1 MIGTELEYF
10 YRDAGNYKF
19 RGAIVVSGKLLLEQ
33 LKPFLFDQTYF
44 IPRVVGMECLI
55 PVHTTQDDHEL
66 HEIAG
71 IRDIEIFR
79 LETRADDLLIRF
91 QLAAKKGWFEWRE

>member
-1 MIGTELEYF
+1 MIGTEFDYF

-33 LKPFLFDQTYF
+33 LRPFLFDQTYF
-44 IPRVVGMECLI
+44 IPRVVGMECLVPAHI
-55 PVHTTQDDHEL
+55 TQDDHEL

-71 IRDIEIFR
+71 FRDIEINR
-79 LETRADDLLIRF
+79 SETSADDLLIRF
-91 QLAAKKGWFEWRE
+91 RLAAKKGWFEWQE